1 MIKILLWVLLSMA
14 VFFVTFFIFDLI
26 KHKNKLESHSS
37 WPKSSLIGF
46 IAYFFDA
53 LGIGAFAPATA
64 MLKFSKQIKDINI
77 PGTLNVSCVIP
88 TIIEAFIFIETV
100 TVDPLT
106 LVSII
111 MAAGIGGWVGAKVV
125 TKLPEHKIQLGI
137 GIALLVTAVLILAG
151 KMHFLPTGGGTNI
164 GLTHWK
170 LAVALV
176 GSFVIGTVAAIG
188 IGFFAPCM
196 AMLYL
201 LGISPLVIFPIMM
214 GSCAFVSPIA
224 SIKFIKEKAYNRKIA
239 LSMIA
244 GGVIGVL
251 IAIYIV
257 ESLPLKI
264 LQWLVIGIILYT
276 SIVMLRASKRH
287 KTSQTV
293 NAQSAISDH

>member
-1 MIKILLWVLLSMA
+1 MINILLWVLLIMGVIFA
-14 VFFVTFFIFDLI
+14 AIFIVDI
-26 KHKNKLESHSS
+26 KKHKGKLEQHSS
-37 WPKSSLIGF
+37 WSKGGLIGF

-53 LGIGAFAPATA
+53 LGISAFAPATA

-77 PGTLNVSCVIP
+77 PGTLNASCVIP
-88 TIIEAFIFIETV
+88 TIIEAFIFIDTV

-111 MAAGIGGWVGAKVV
+111 LAAGIGGWIGAKIV

-137 GIALLVTAVLILAG
+137 GIALLVTAMIILAG
-151 KMHFLPTGGGTNI
+151 KMHFLPTGGGLTI

-170 LAVALV
+170 LAIAIT
-176 GSFVIGTVAAIG
+176 GSFIIGSLSAIG

-224 SIKFIKEKAYNRKIA
+224 SIKFIKEKAYNRKVA
-239 LSMIA
+239 LSMII
-244 GGVIGVL
+244 GGAIGVL

-257 ESLPLKI
+257 ESLPLRV
-264 LQWLVIGIILYT
+264 LQWLVIGIIIYT
-276 SIVMLRASKRH
+276 SIVMLRASR
-287 KTSQTV
+287 TPQNITNS
-293 NAQSAISDH
+293 